1 MKANAAAR
9 SIRRRAALLL
19 AAAALPAVALAAAC
33 SPGDPF
39 RSTGAYPI
47 DIFQEMHY
55 DQSHK
60 AQEPPRFLPPDGSYP
75 VAGGFIP
82 VDEIENIAEMS
93 NPLEGDPSAMRR
105 GALLFKQ
112 NCAACHG
119 DLAGGDGY
127 VGGVLADYNVNRP
140 PAFGDA
146 AGVSVIRDTGTT
158 EISAGEAYRR
168 LSAGFGFM
176 PAFEGLLSE
185 ADRWALVAL
194 LDAAVAERQ
203 AELQAVNGVPEEER
217 ALELLRLR
225 GQL

>member
-1 MKANAAAR
+1 MGF
-9 SIRRRAALLL
+9 RRDNALLL
-19 AAAALPAVALAAAC
+19 AAAALLAALAAAC

-47 DIFQEMHY
+47 DVFQEMHY

-60 AQEPPRFLPPDGSYP
+60 AQEPPRFLPPEDSYP
-75 VAGGFIP
+75 VQGGFIP
-82 VDEIENIAEMS
+82 VREIENIAEAS
-93 NPLEGDPSAMRR
+93 NPLDGDPSAMRR

-112 NCAACHG
+112 NCSVCHG
-119 DLAGGDGY
+119 LLGGGDGY

-146 AGVSVIRDTGTT
+146 PGVSVIRDTGTT
-158 EISAGEAYRR
+158 EVSAGEAYRR
-168 LSAGFGFM
+168 ISAGFGFM
-176 PAFEGLLSE
+176 PAFEALLSE
-185 ADRWALVAL
+185 ADRWALVSL

-203 AELQAVNGVPEEER
+203 AALQEVNDIPEEQR